1 MIRKYLAFLKEIIDK
16 LDRESVGALIEELVR
31 LQKRKGRLF
40 ILGVG
45 GSAANASHAVND
57 FRKLCGIE
65 AYCPS
70 DNVAELTARTNDEGW
85 ESVFREWL
93 KISKLNENDLL
104 LIFSVGGGDEKRKI
118 SVNLIEAIKYAKKTR
133 TKVAGVVGR
142 DGGYVKKKAD
152 ICILIPTVN
161 EYLITPFVES
171 FQSILWHLMV
181 FKSDLNIKNG
191 KWEEIAL
198 KK

>member
-16 LDRESVGALIEELVR
+16 LDREPIGALIEELVR
-31 LQKRKGRLF
+31 LQRRKGRLF

-57 FRKLCGIE
+57 FRNLCEIE

-85 ESVFREWL
+85 ETVFKEWL

-118 SVNLIEAIKYAKKTR
+118 SVNLIEAIKYAKR
-133 TKVAGVVGR
+133 TKTKIAGVVGR
-142 DGGYVKKKAD
+142 DGGYVKKEAD

-171 FQSILWHLMV
+171 FQSIIWHLMV
-181 FKSDLNIKNG
+181 FKPDLNIKNG

-198 KK
+198 EK